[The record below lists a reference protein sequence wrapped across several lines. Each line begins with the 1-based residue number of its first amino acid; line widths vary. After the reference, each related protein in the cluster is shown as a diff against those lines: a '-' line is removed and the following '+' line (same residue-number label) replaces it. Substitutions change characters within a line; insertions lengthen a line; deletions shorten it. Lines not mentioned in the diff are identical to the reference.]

1 MTSAVAI
8 SPEAEAFVKAVGAA
22 ADLPAFVRNVQ
33 SIGTVAADLDA
44 RVELLER
51 AITQDIALSAKI
63 LRIANATSS
72 GVRRGRQ
79 EGPGGA

>member
-1 MTSAVAI
+1 MSTAVLS

-22 ADLPAFVRNVQ
+22 ADLPSFVRNVQ
-33 SIGTVAADLDA
+33 SIGSLGADLDA

-63 LRIANATSS
+63 LPQPATTDS
-72 GVRRGRQ
+72 GR
-79 EGPGGA
+79 AI